1 MHPLLL
7 PVLPAGRLL
16 LYQYVLDVLVPGVRG
31 VMVHG
36 SVVDVEFHRV
46 EPSSP
51 WRVLLLLAC
60 IFTKSASDKTPFSG
74 HSSHAMI
81 KIYLTIKSQFTAY
94 HRAGE
99 AQRDS
104 EISYDK
110 IKSAEVFHLIIP
122 SSTTEISP
130 KEHHNMTHSHSKF
143 EFKIGWIDTKEAYR
157 THSAGSECSVTSA
170 ILQTFRDWHRYGRSG
185 NTLAPSDMRWGFIG
199 RKCVARLHAGGYT
212 VAVEWD
218 RLARDADTGASP
230 ELTEGRH
237 FYQMRT
243 HCGKPELPEL
253 KANFPEFN
261 S

>member
-16 LYQYVLDVLVPGVRG
+16 LYLRLIMLLLLTLVMKMSYYRG

-60 IFTKSASDKTPFSG
+60 IFAKSASDKAQRAQKLF
-74 HSSHAMI
+74 HSSVAHSSA
-81 KIYLTIKSQFTAY
+81 KGL
-94 HRAGE
+94 
-99 AQRDS
+99 
-104 EISYDK
+104 
-110 IKSAEVFHLIIP
+110 SAEVFHLIIP

-185 NTLAPSDMRWGFIG
+185 NTLAPSDMRRWGFIG

-253 KANFPEFN
+253 KANLPEFN

>member
-16 LYQYVLDVLVPGVRG
+16 LYLRLIMSLLLTLVMKMSYYRG

-60 IFTKSASDKTPFSG
+60 IFAKSASDKTPFSG

-81 KIYLTIKSQFTAY
+81 KIHLTIKK
-94 HRAGE
+94 
-99 AQRDS
+99 
-104 EISYDK
+104 ISYDK

-185 NTLAPSDMRWGFIG
+185 NTLAPSDMRRWGFIG

-253 KANFPEFN
+253 KANLPEFN